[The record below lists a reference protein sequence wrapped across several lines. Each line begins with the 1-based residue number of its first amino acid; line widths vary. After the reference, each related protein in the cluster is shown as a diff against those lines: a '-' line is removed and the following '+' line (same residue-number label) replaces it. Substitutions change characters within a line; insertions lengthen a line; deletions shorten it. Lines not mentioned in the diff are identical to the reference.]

1 VVSEVRGT
9 WGTAIEVPG
18 TAALNTRANA
28 FVNAVSCASP
38 GNCGAGGTYYNGTV
52 RAFVA
57 REVNGTWK
65 TAIEVPGTAA
75 LSVGGPAEVG
85 SASCASAGNCSAGGT
100 YLDGSGRTQMF
111 VVNEVNGTWKTAI
124 EVPGIAALNY
134 QHTEPSGVT
143 CASAGNCSAGGTYT
157 DGSGRSQV
165 FVVNEVH
172 GTWRTAIE
180 VPGTAAL
187 NTGGFAGLESI
198 SCASAGNCSA
208 GGSVD
213 HNNLVHAFVVNEVN
227 GTWKTAAML
236 PPPAALGPG
245 GGTNITALSC
255 APRGTCTAGGLYDD
269 KQGKTQVFVVSQS

>member
-1 VVSEVRGT
+1 VV
-9 WGTAIEVPG
+9 
-18 TAALNTRANA
+18 
-28 FVNAVSCASP
+28 
-38 GNCGAGGTYYNGTV
+38 
-52 RAFVA
+52 

-75 LSVGGPAEVG
+75 LSVGGAAEVV
-85 SASCASAGNCSAGGT
+85 SASCPSAGNCSAGGWYGDT
-100 YLDGSGRTQMF
+100 GGRVQAF
-111 VVNEVNGTWKTAI
+111 VVNEVHGTWKTAI
-124 EVPGIAALNY
+124 EVPGLAALNY
-134 QHTEPSGVT
+134 QITEFHGVS